1 MLLVTALIYR
11 LAGSCLTCCQ
21 AVARLLSLIVQ
32 YLVAALSESPSDSFR
47 FDTLFDYGVFSI
59 QLPARV

>member
-1 MLLVTALIYR
+1 MFD
-11 LAGSCLTCCQ
+11 
-21 AVARLLSLIVQ
+21 LLSGHHMTSQSDVQ